1 MQDKLDAYSNSREVA
16 LPLHERQLLTS
27 TAAVKDAM
35 ASPSVTGIH
44 VGAPGNSIGVG
55 KETLSTATTT
65 SGCCNPDETEL
76 VTGSLTTTGCGGVN
90 KSVFK
95 TKFTS
100 GSGGS
105 SSGSKVKAS
114 HKIKAQ
120 TSRIVSSFKT
130 PAVVSSVVKEFS
142 GHKDGVW
149 QIATKARQSIIG
161 TASADHTACIWSIE
175 SGRPLLQYTG
185 HSGSVNSIKF
195 HPQRDLV
202 LTGSGDGTAHIW
214 QAAVNWESSKYL
226 LSTYKVSPI
235 HIHGKLNRRFS
246 LCFKERRTFI
256 RRGT

>member
-1 MQDKLDAYSNSREVA
+1 MQDKLDTYANRDAAVSM
-16 LPLHERQLLTS
+16 HERQILTAS
-27 TAAVKDAM
+27 VLKETL
-35 ASPSVTGIH
+35 ASPSVAGTNST
-44 VGAPGNSIGVG
+44 GNSSNTANQALAV
-55 KETLSTATTT
+55 TTATAA
-65 SGCCNPDETEL
+65 SGTNANTAHDEIEL
-76 VTGSLTTTGCGGVN
+76 LGPMSGNNN

-130 PAVVSSVVKEFS
+130 QSVVSSVVREFC

-149 QIATKARQSIIG
+149 QIAAKAGQSIIG
-161 TASADHTACIWSIE
+161 TASADHTACIWNIE
-175 SGRPLLQYTG
+175 NGRPLLQYTG
-185 HSGSVNSIKF
+185 HGGSVNSIKF

-214 QAAVNWESSKYL
+214 QAAVNLESIKCVL
-226 LSTYKVSPI
+226 TN
-235 HIHGKLNRRFS
+235 LN
-246 LCFKERRTFI
+246 
-256 RRGT
+256 